1 MSSYALY
8 LIASLLFY
16 TAGIFMIIGSN
27 RAAGVAFIGLGC
39 TFFALALNRRKKTEV
54 RIHRHVRTPL

>member
-1 MSSYALY
+1 MSAYSLY
-8 LIASLLFY
+8 LTASLLFY
-16 TAGIFMIIGSN
+16 TAGILMIASSN
-27 RAAGVAFIGLGC
+27 RPSGVAFIALGS